1 MRAFQYRIAAI
12 LITFVSLSA
21 MGKAEEA
28 QTPTDNVIESLSV
41 SSAGGVHD
49 FSVEIVDTKE
59 SMARGLM
66 HREHL
71 DQGAGMLFDFKR
83 VRHINFWMK
92 NTLIPLDIIFIK
104 ADGTIANIAENTTP
118 LSEDSIPAAEPVLG
132 VLEINGGLSAK
143 LGIKPGDRVHHRIF
157 GNAAGKTEQQQPAD
171 ASPE

>member
-1 MRAFQYRIAAI
+1 MRVFQYRIAAI
-12 LITFVSLSA
+12 LIAFLSLSA
-21 MGKAEEA
+21 MGKSEEA
-28 QTPTDNVIESLSV
+28 QTQTDTVSEALSV

-49 FSVEIVDTKE
+49 FAVEVVDTKE

-92 NTLIPLDIIFIK
+92 NTLIPLDIIFIR

-118 LSEDSIPAAEPVLG
+118 LSEESIPAAEPVLG

-143 LGIKPGDRVHHRIF
+143 LGIKAGDRVHHRIF
-157 GNAAGKTEQQQPAD
+157 GNAEHKGEQQQPAD
-171 ASPE
+171 TAQ